1 MAYTINISYIYNTK
15 IKDCIAAG
23 EWVMSHIGMRPGA
36 HMQESTA
43 QKSVNRT
50 LFGSSPPNV

>member
-1 MAYTINISYIYNTK
+1 MSYIYNTK

-23 EWVMSHIGMRPGA
+23 EWVILHIYMRHGA

-43 QKSVNRT
+43 QESVNRT
-50 LFGSSPPNV
+50 LFGSSPPDV